1 MIYGN
6 IYKPMLE
13 EQLAVL
19 PAPLRNAIRFL
30 KDNDMAAHEPGVFN
44 IELDGLPVILQVLD
58 LETKDREY
66 LRPEIH
72 RKNIDVQF
80 LAKGGPE
87 EAGFYSKDETGYVDE
102 DLLDTPRDILFFC
115 NDPEA
120 PEGRIRLVPGSY
132 AIYFPWDVH
141 IPAIQAGDCPA
152 AIRKIVIKVPLES
165 CLPGDVRQGE

>member
-1 MIYGN
+1 MIFGN

-13 EQLAVL
+13 EQFAVL

-44 IELDGLPVILQVLD
+44 IELDGLPIILQVLD
-58 LETKDREY
+58 LETKGRED

-87 EAGFYSKDETGYVDE
+87 EAGFYSKEETGRW
-102 DLLDTPRDILFFC
+102 T
-115 NDPEA
+115 
-120 PEGRIRLVPGSY
+120 RIFLT
-132 AIYFPWDVH
+132 
-141 IPAIQAGDCPA
+141 
-152 AIRKIVIKVPLES
+152 
-165 CLPGDVRQGE
+165 LPGTFFSFAMILKLRRDASAWFQAPMPFISLGMSISPLSRPETALRRSVRSL